1 MADEICMYCGKQRS
15 DLYPATCPKSS
26 NGRHA
31 YASRAYS
38 AGAKLGDIFT
48 NIIAALFKLLFSKPE
63 SVAGIIIRG
72 IVFAV
77 ASFFIAAVVIASI
90 SNNANLSF
98 VLGVLAG
105 AAVFGLYFWY
115 FGKKLDE

>member
-1 MADEICMYCGKQRS
+1 MKFVCIVASKEVIYTPLLVLKAQMD
-15 DLYPATCPKSS
+15 ATHTLAE
-26 NGRHA
+26 RIQ
-31 YASRAYS
+31 
-38 AGAKLGDIFT
+38 LGDIFT

-115 FGKKLDE
+115 FRKKLDE